1 MEFGLGGGVDVDEA
15 EECAADH
22 AEDVAFG
29 LADEKHVGSCAA
41 AKDGLGMMADA
52 HGFADPEGA
61 GDFGGEPVLVL
72 DDLFVELVGGEP
84 TIEFCEFEK
93 LTVLGEFAGAVALE
107 DDDRVFA
114 LVICGLDLLMNVVHG
129 VATGFEGYISD
140 LSELVLAFASEFGV
154 VNNTAR
160 SIEEFDGIGVS
171 FGEDDVGG
179 GLVHLHGHSQWDEA
193 VDAVID
199 VVDV

>member
-1 MEFGLGGGVDVDEA
+1 VV
-15 EECAADH
+15 
-22 AEDVAFG
+22 
-29 LADEKHVGSCAA
+29 
-41 AKDGLGMMADA
+41 ADA

-72 DDLFVELVGGEP
+72 DDLFVELVGGERAS
-84 TIEFCEFEK
+84 EFGEFEE
-93 LTVLGEFAGAVALE
+93 LTVLAKFAGAVALK

-114 LVICGLDLLMNVVHG
+114 LVICGLDLLMDVVHG
-129 VATGFEGYISD
+129 VATGFEGYVGD

-154 VNNTAR
+154 VDDAAR

-171 FGEDDVGG
+171 FGEDNVGG
-179 GLVHLHGHSQWDEA
+179 GLIHLHGHSQWDEA
-193 VDAVID
+193 VDAVVD